1 MEFYDFFPGLSKS
14 QEAYFGRSA
23 PLATTLLTYSEKLI
37 NFFKENNY
45 KDKSFYLNL
54 SKITEAFGNEIAK
67 DVNAEKCQVIVS
79 TDIEVNAFAALMFGF
94 GDTCYEEK
102 NEDGS
107 KFVGVDFDKIADIED
122 IIITQNG
129 YQFRNSKN
137 KILFVNL
144 NYGLFLPQNNL
155 TPETIAALTCH
166 EIGHSF
172 QQGIFGL
179 YKNIADICIAS
190 VVNNKK
196 NQFNNM
202 IPKWLPSPIRAVLKA
217 TFAQRLFIA
226 LMSYLWFPNLLTN
239 GLFAKFGAWLEKFGW
254 GKKVE
259 NPQYLMRD
267 KLQKWDDSDKKTENE
282 LKNSLSSRIIH
293 NTVIYTSQQ
302 KNNISRNDYYVKQM
316 SENNEKAWKNAKKEG
331 IVTEDDKTTTSNFLI
346 NFFKSIVTDVHMID
360 DNVIDVIALN
370 NYTVNQYSKITFYK
384 RYEFFADVFAT
395 SYGFGAD
402 LFNSL
407 NKIDEVNLK
416 NVDKDLIIGINKIP
430 FFKSI
435 AKTNFYILLN
445 KNRKVD
451 VHGTRNERS
460 VNMYTALV
468 HELQSNASLTS
479 DQKKAIQ
486 HDIDL
491 INEADEQYYKDMKES
506 GFWFKYYNKLI
517 DERIKGKVS
526 KDTIEEV
533 LKPIEEICKETMKK

>member
-1 MEFYDFFPGLSKS
+1 MDFYDFFPGLSKS

-23 PLATTLLTYSEKLI
+23 PLANTLLIYSEKLI
-37 NFFKENNY
+37 NFFKENSY

-79 TDIEVNAFAALMFGF
+79 TDTEVNAFAALMFGF
-94 GDTCYEEK
+94 GDTCYEK
-102 NEDGS
+102 KYEDGS
-107 KFVGVDFDKIADIED
+107 KFIGVDFDKIADIED
-122 IIITQNG
+122 IVITQNG
-129 YQFRNSKN
+129 YQFRNHKN
-137 KILFVNL
+137 KILFINL
-144 NYGLFLPQNNL
+144 NYGLFLPQNNF
-155 TPETIAALTCH
+155 TPEFIAALTCH

-179 YKNIADICIAS
+179 YKNIADICIAA

-196 NQFNNM
+196 NQFKNM
-202 IPKWLPSPIRAVLKA
+202 IPKWLPSPIRAALTA
-217 TFAQRLFIA
+217 TFEQKLFIA
-226 LMSYLWFPNLLTN
+226 LMSYLWFPNLFTT
-239 GLFAKFGAWLEKFGW
+239 GLFAKFGAWLEKLGW

-259 NPQYLMRD
+259 NPQYLMKD
-267 KLQKWDDSDKKTENE
+267 KLKKWDDGNKETENE
-282 LKNSLSSRIIH
+282 LKDSLSSRVIH
-293 NTVIYTSQQ
+293 NVIIYTSQQ
-302 KNNISRNDYYVKQM
+302 KNNTSRNDYYVKQM
-316 SENNEKAWKNAKKEG
+316 SENNEKSWKNAKKEG
-331 IVTEDDKTTTSNFLI
+331 IVTEDDKKTTSNFLI
-346 NFFKSIVTDVHMID
+346 NFFKSIVIDLNMLD
-360 DNVIDVIALN
+360 DNIIDVIALN

-395 SYGFGAD
+395 SYGFGSD

-407 NKIDEVNLK
+407 NKINEINLK

-435 AKTNFYILLN
+435 AKTNFYVLLN

-486 HDIDL
+486 HDINL
-491 INEADEQYYKDMKES
+491 IIEADEQYYKDMKES

-526 KDTIEEV
+526 KDTVEEV

>member
-37 NFFKENNY
+37 NFFKENSY

-79 TDIEVNAFAALMFGF
+79 TDIEANAYATLMFGF
-94 GDTCYEEK
+94 GDTCYEVK

-129 YQFRNSKN
+129 YQFRNKKN
-137 KILFVNL
+137 KILFINL
-144 NYGLFLPQNNL
+144 NYGLFLPQNNF
-155 TPETIAALTCH
+155 TPEHIAALTCH

-179 YKNIADICIAS
+179 YKNIADMCIAG

-196 NQFNNM
+196 KQFIDM
-202 IPKWLPSPIRAVLKA
+202 IPKWLPPSIKAVLKA

-226 LMSYLWFPNLLTN
+226 LMSYLWFPNLLTT
-239 GLFAKFGAWLEKFGW
+239 GLFAKFGAWLEKLGW

-259 NPQYLMRD
+259 NPQYLM
-267 KLQKWDDSDKKTENE
+267 KEKIKAWDDGDKDTINE
-282 LKNSLSSRIIH
+282 LQYSPSSKIIH
-293 NTVIYTSQQ
+293 NEIIYTSQQ
-302 KNNISRNDYYVKQM
+302 KTNITRNDYVKEM
-316 SENNEKAWKNAKKEG
+316 NKNNENAWKEAKKEG

-346 NFFKSIVTDVHMID
+346 DFFKSISIDFNMLD

-384 RYEFFADVFAT
+384 RYEFFADVFAA

-407 NKIDEVNLK
+407 NSMTKSNMK
-416 NVDKDLIIGINKIP
+416 AVDKELIVGINKIP

-435 AKTNFYILLN
+435 AKTQFFIEMNN
-445 KNRKVD
+445 RRKVD
-451 VHGTRNERS
+451 LHGTRNERS

-486 HDIDL
+486 RDIDL
-491 INEADEQYYKDMKES
+491 IIEADEQYYKDMKES

>member
-1 MEFYDFFPGLSKS
+1 
-14 QEAYFGRSA
+14 
-23 PLATTLLTYSEKLI
+23 
-37 NFFKENNY
+37 
-45 KDKSFYLNL
+45 
-54 SKITEAFGNEIAK
+54 
-67 DVNAEKCQVIVS
+67 
-79 TDIEVNAFAALMFGF
+79 
-94 GDTCYEEK
+94 
-102 NEDGS
+102 
-107 KFVGVDFDKIADIED
+107 
-122 IIITQNG
+122 
-129 YQFRNSKN
+129 
-137 KILFVNL
+137 
-144 NYGLFLPQNNL
+144 
-155 TPETIAALTCH
+155 
-166 EIGHSF
+166 
-172 QQGIFGL
+172 
-179 YKNIADICIAS
+179 
-190 VVNNKK
+190 
-196 NQFNNM
+196 M

-217 TFAQRLFIA
+217 TFAQKLFIA
-226 LMSYLWFPNLLTN
+226 LMSYLWFPNLFTT
-239 GLFAKFGAWLEKFGW
+239 GLFAKFGAWLEKLGW

-259 NPQYLMRD
+259 NPQYLMKD
-267 KLQKWDDSDKKTENE
+267 KLQKWDDGDKETENE

-293 NTVIYTSQQ
+293 NAVIYTSQQ

-346 NFFKSIVTDVHMID
+346 NFFKSIVMDFNMID

-370 NYTVNQYSKITFYK
+370 NYTINQYSKISFYK
-384 RYEFFADVFAT
+384 RYEFFADVFAA

-407 NKIDEVNLK
+407 NKLNEVNLK
-416 NVDKDLIIGINKIP
+416 NVDKELIVGINKIP

-435 AKTNFYILLN
+435 AKTNFYVLLN
-445 KNRKVD
+445 KNRKVN

>member
-14 QEAYFGRSA
+14 QEAYFGRGA

-67 DVNAEKCQVIVS
+67 DVNAEKCQVIIS
-79 TDIEVNAFAALMFGF
+79 TDLDINASTVLMYALA
-94 GDTCYEEK
+94 DTCFEEK
-102 NEDGS
+102 RKDGS
-107 KFVGVDFDKIADIED
+107 TFIGVDFDKIADIED

-137 KILFVNL
+137 KILFINL
-144 NYGLFLPQNNL
+144 NYGLFLPQSNL
-155 TPETIAALTCH
+155 SVEQIAATICH
-166 EIGHSF
+166 EIGHCF
-172 QQGIFGL
+172 QQGVFGI
-179 YKNIADICIAS
+179 YKNIADICIS
-190 VVNNKK
+190 SIVKEKK
-196 NQFNNM
+196 RQFEDA
-202 IPKWLPSPIRAVLKA
+202 LPDWMPGIVKNVLRL
-217 TFAQRLFIA
+217 TFVSKLFIA
-226 LMSYLWFPNLLTN
+226 LLSYLWFPTIFTS
-239 GLFAKFGAWLEKFGW
+239 GLFAKFGAWLEKLGW

-259 NPQYLMRD
+259 NPQYLMKD
-267 KLQKWDDSDKKTENE
+267 KIKKWDDGDKETKNE
-282 LKNSLSSRIIH
+282 LLESDSSKII
-293 NTVIYTSQQ
+293 NNIVKVYSQQ
-302 KNNISRNDYYVKQM
+302 KTGISRNDYYVNKQKQT
-316 SENNEKAWKNAKKEG
+316 NEDDWEKVRKEG
-331 IVTEDDKTTTSNFLI
+331 FKPNSEEEHASNFLI
-346 NFFKSIVTDVHMID
+346 NFFRSIKYDITMLD
-360 DNVIDVIALN
+360 DNIIDVIALN
-370 NYTVNQYSKITFYK
+370 NYTVNQYSKISFYK

-407 NKIDEVNLK
+407 AITSKAELK
-416 NVDKDLIIGINKIP
+416 ENDKELIIGINKIP

-435 AKTNFYILLN
+435 AKTQFFITLH
-445 KNRKVD
+445 KNRKID
-451 VHGTRNERS
+451 MHGTRNERS

-468 HELQSNASLTS
+468 RELQSNASLTS

-526 KDTIEEV
+526 KDTVEEV

>member
-1 MEFYDFFPGLSKS
+1 MEFYNFFPGLSKS

-23 PLATTLLTYSEKLI
+23 PLANTLLTYSEKLI
-37 NFFKENNY
+37 NFFKENSY

-79 TDIEVNAFAALMFGF
+79 TDIDVNAFALIMLALA
-94 GDTCYEEK
+94 DTCYEIK
-102 NEDGS
+102 NDDGS
-107 KFVGVDFDKIADIED
+107 KFVSVDFDKIADIED

-129 YQFRNSKN
+129 YQFRNNKN
-137 KILFVNL
+137 KILFIEL

-155 TPETIAALTCH
+155 TYEQIAATICH
-166 EIGHSF
+166 EIGHCF

-179 YKNIADICIAS
+179 YKNIADICIS
-190 VVNNKK
+190 NVIKSKK
-196 NQFNNM
+196 HQFKDTL
-202 IPKWLPSPIRAVLKA
+202 PKWMPEGVKKVLQL
-217 TFAQRLFIA
+217 TFVSKLFIA
-226 LMSYLWFPNLLTN
+226 LLSYLWFPTCFTS
-239 GLFAKFGAWLEKFGW
+239 GLFAKFGAWLEKLGW
-254 GKKVE
+254 GKKIK
-259 NPQYLMRD
+259 NPSYLMKD
-267 KLQKWDDSDKKTENE
+267 KIKRWDEGDKKTKNE
-282 LKNSLSSRIIH
+282 LLNSDSSRIIH
-293 NTVIYTSQQ
+293 EIVINNSQQ
-302 KNNISRNDYYVKQM
+302 RIGVSRKDYYKKAEE
-316 SENNEKAWKNAKKEG
+316 ENKKEWEEAKKEG
-331 IVTEDDKTTTSNFLI
+331 INESDEECASNFLI
-346 NFFKSIVTDVHMID
+346 NFFRSIKYDLNMLD
-360 DNVIDVIALN
+360 DNIIDVIALN
-370 NYTVNQYSKITFYK
+370 NYTVNQYSKISFYK
-384 RYEFFADVFAT
+384 RYEFFADVFAA

-407 NKIDEVNLK
+407 NIMNKVTMKEV
-416 NVDKDLIIGINKIP
+416 DRDLIIGINKIP

-435 AKTNFYILLN
+435 AKTQFFIAMN
-445 KNRKVD
+445 KNRKIN

-491 INEADEQYYKDMKES
+491 IIEADEQYYKDMKES

-526 KDTIEEV
+526 KDTVEEV

>member
-1 MEFYDFFPGLSKS
+1 MDFYDFFPGLSKS

-23 PLATTLLTYSEKLI
+23 PLANTLLIYSEKLI
-37 NFFKENNY
+37 NFFKENSY

-54 SKITEAFGNEIAK
+54 SKITESFGNEIAK

-79 TDIEVNAFAALMFGF
+79 TDIDVNATTLMTLALA
-94 GDTCYEEK
+94 DTCYEIK
-102 NEDGS
+102 DEDGS
-107 KFVGVDFDKIADIED
+107 KSIGVDFDKIADIED

-137 KILFVNL
+137 KILFIEL
-144 NYGLFLPQNNL
+144 NYGLFLPKNNL
-155 TPETIAALTCH
+155 TSEQIAATICH
-166 EIGHSF
+166 EIGHCF

-179 YKNIADICIAS
+179 YKNIADICIS
-190 VVNNKK
+190 NVIKSKK
-196 NQFNNM
+196 HQFKDAV
-202 IPKWLPSPIRAVLKA
+202 PKWMPEGVKKVLQL
-217 TFAQRLFIA
+217 TFVSKLFIA
-226 LMSYLWFPNLLTN
+226 LLSYLWFPTCFTS
-239 GLFAKFGAWLEKFGW
+239 GLFAKFGAWLEKLGW
-254 GKKVE
+254 GEKIK
-259 NPQYLMRD
+259 NPSYLMKD
-267 KLQKWDDSDKKTENE
+267 KIKRWDDGDKKTKNE
-282 LKNSLSSRIIH
+282 LLNSDSSKIIH
-293 NTVIYTSQQ
+293 KIVINDSQQ
-302 KNNISRNDYYVKQM
+302 RMGISRKDYYKKANE
-316 SENNEKAWKNAKKEG
+316 ENKKEWEKTKKEG
-331 IVTEDDKTTTSNFLI
+331 IIDSDEEYASNFLI
-346 NFFKSIVTDVHMID
+346 EFFRSIKYDLKMLD
-360 DNVIDVIALN
+360 DNIIDVIALN
-370 NYTVNQYSKITFYK
+370 NYTVNQYSKISFYK

-407 NKIDEVNLK
+407 NKINEINLK